1 MLIVLS
7 SDARLN
13 SWYGN
18 TLENG
23 AFSLH
28 NKTAE
33 IISTEGVEVEDMEFR
48 IEHLLKMDRLQD
60 AVVLGGKKGLSN
72 VIKGIT
78 IMEAPDIADWLKGGE
93 MLLTSLYPIRNYT
106 EEEQREFVSR
116 LADKGVSALMIKNH
130 RFVKK
135 IPDAIVEA
143 GEKSDLPIIQIP
155 QDIPYVDVLY
165 PVMEELFNNQVM
177 KLKYFIE
184 VHDRFTALSLTDA
197 GLESIITTL
206 GELIGN
212 PAAIYDRNFICMTAT
227 SSYTMPTEQQE
238 SIVERGKTV
247 ETKFPYY
254 WLTAQVTEFE
264 SETKL
269 VEQLV
274 VPIRTINHIKVHL
287 VITEVRKQL
296 EELDFIAI
304 ENAATALSLEL
315 VKQFAV
321 AEVEREFKNDI
332 IDDLLAG
339 KSQMLETVYHRANL
353 IGWDLDRSYAV
364 LLFHVKEEFTSLSQN
379 EMNKPRSSRRLQTKT
394 FSYLHE
400 VVRSHF
406 ADGILRRRGDTIIL
420 LLPVNQQEGK
430 GKNWLPTVKEK
441 AREIQENIREKAKD
455 IVVQVGIGN
464 VAETV
469 MDISGRYQ
477 EAQDAL
483 DLGEKLYGKE
493 SITAFAELGLFRLL
507 CQFPDPAVLTSFI
520 PPSLSR
526 LVESKNAIKN
536 DLLHTLEVFLEHNQN
551 AAKAAHDL
559 FVHYKTVMYRLERI
573 REITG
578 MDFEDSEEMLGVRV
592 GLKIL
597 NLVKTDK

>member
-1 MLIVLS
+1 MERLH
-7 SDARLN
+7 DA
-13 SWYGN
+13 
-18 TLENG
+18 
-23 AFSLH
+23 
-28 NKTAE
+28 K
-33 IISTEGVEVEDMEFR
+33 
-48 IEHLLKMDRLQD
+48 
-60 AVVLGGKKGLSN
+60 VLGGREGLSN
-72 VIKGIT
+72 VIEGIT

-106 EEEQREFVSR
+106 EEEQRDFVFR

-143 GEKSDLPIIQIP
+143 GEKTALPIIQIS

-177 KLKYFIE
+177 KLKYFID
-184 VHDRFTALSLTDA
+184 VHDRFTALSLTDV

-212 PAAIYDRNFICMTAT
+212 PVALYDRNFVCMTAT
-227 SSYTMPTEQQE
+227 SSYTMSAVQM
-238 SIVERGKTV
+238 ERNMEREKIV

-254 WLTAQVTEFE
+254 WMTAKITEP
-264 SETKL
+264 ETKS
-269 VEQLV
+269 VEQIV
-274 VPIRTINHIKVHL
+274 VPIRTVNRIKVHL
-287 VITEVRKQL
+287 IITEVYKRL

-339 KSQMLETVYHRANL
+339 KGQILETVYHRANL

-394 FSYLHE
+394 FTYLHE
-400 VVRSHF
+400 AIRSQF
-406 ADGILRRRGDTIIL
+406 GDGILRSRSDTIIL
-420 LLPVNQQEGK
+420 LLPVDQQEGK
-430 GKNWLPTVKEK
+430 GKNWLATVKEK
-441 AREIQENIREKAKD
+441 AREIQGNIRAKAKD

-483 DLGEKLYGKE
+483 DLGGTLYGSE
-493 SITAFAELGLFRLL
+493 SVTAFAELGLFRLL
-507 CQFPDPAVLTSFI
+507 CQFPDPAALTSFI

-526 LVESKNAIKN
+526 LIESKNAIKN

-551 AAKAAHDL
+551 AAKAAQDL

-573 REITG
+573 KEITG

-592 GLKIL
+592 GMKIL
-597 NLVKTDK
+597 KLVKNVK

>member
-1 MLIVLS
+1 
-7 SDARLN
+7 
-13 SWYGN
+13 
-18 TLENG
+18 
-23 AFSLH
+23 
-28 NKTAE
+28 
-33 IISTEGVEVEDMEFR
+33 MEFR
-48 IEHLLKMDRLQD
+48 VEHVLKMERLHD
-60 AVVLGGKKGLSN
+60 AKVLGGREGLSN
-72 VIKGIT
+72 VIEGIT

-106 EEEQREFVSR
+106 EEEQREFVYR

-130 RFVKK
+130 RFVKN

-143 GEKSDLPIIQIP
+143 GEKTALPIIQIP

-177 KLKYFIE
+177 KLKYFID

-212 PAAIYDRNFICMTAT
+212 PVALYDRNFVCMTAT
-227 SSYTMPTEQQE
+227 SSYTMPTEQME
-238 SIVERGKTV
+238 RNVEREKIV

-254 WLTAQVTEFE
+254 WMMAQVTEP
-264 SETKL
+264 ETKSL
-269 VEQLV
+269 EQIV
-274 VPIRTINHIKVHL
+274 VPIRTVNRIMVHL
-287 VITEVRKQL
+287 VITEVYKRL

-339 KSQMLETVYHRANL
+339 KGQMLETVYHRANL

-364 LLFHVKEEFTSLSQN
+364 LLFHVKEEFTSLSQK

-394 FSYLHE
+394 FTYLHE
-400 VVRSHF
+400 AIRSHF
-406 ADGILRRRGDTIIL
+406 ADGILRSRSDTIIL
-420 LLPVNQQEGK
+420 LLPVDQQEGK
-430 GKNWLPTVKEK
+430 EKNWLAAVKEK
-441 AREIQENIREKAKD
+441 AREIQENIRAKAKD

-469 MDISGRYQ
+469 MDISRKYQ

-483 DLGEKLYGKE
+483 DLGGTLYGSE
-493 SITAFAELGLFRLL
+493 SVTAFAELGLFRLL
-507 CQFPDPAVLTSFI
+507 CQFPDPAALTSFI

-551 AAKAAHDL
+551 AAKAAQDL

-573 REITG
+573 KEITG

-597 NLVKTDK
+597 NLVKNKK

>member
-1 MLIVLS
+1 MEPFLYI
-7 SDARLN
+7 
-13 SWYGN
+13 
-18 TLENG
+18 
-23 AFSLH
+23 
-28 NKTAE
+28 KTAK
-33 IISTEGVEVEDMEFR
+33 IISNEGVGVKDMEFR
-48 IEHLLKMDRLQD
+48 VEHILRMQRLQD
-60 AVVLGGKKGLSN
+60 AKVLGGENGLSN

-106 EEEQREFVSR
+106 EDEQREFVLR
-116 LADKGVSALMIKNH
+116 LAEKKVSALMIKNH
-130 RFVKK
+130 RFVQK

-143 GEKSDLPIIQIP
+143 GEQVALPIIQIP

-212 PAAIYDRNFICMTAT
+212 PVAIYDRNFVCMTAT
-227 SSYTMPTEQQE
+227 SLYTMPIEQRD
-238 SIVERGKTV
+238 SLVEREKEV

-254 WLTAQVTEFE
+254 WLTAQILEGE
-264 SETKL
+264 SKPQF
-269 VEQLV
+269 VEQVV

-287 VITEVRKQL
+287 VITEAYKRL
-296 EELDFIAI
+296 EELDFIAM

-379 EMNKPRSSRRLQTKT
+379 EMDKLRSSRSLQTKT
-394 FSYLHE
+394 FSDLHE
-400 VVRSHF
+400 AVRSHF
-406 ADGILRRRGDTIIL
+406 VNGILRRRGDTIIL
-420 LLPVNQQEGK
+420 LLPVNEQEGK
-430 GKNWLPTVKEK
+430 GKSGLSAVKER
-441 AREIQENIREKAKD
+441 AREIQEKIRAKAKD

-469 MDISGRYQ
+469 MDISRSYQ

-507 CQFPDPAVLTSFI
+507 CQFPDTAVLTSFI
-520 PPSLSR
+520 PPSLNR
-526 LVESKNAIKN
+526 LVESKSAIKN

-573 REITG
+573 REITS

-597 NLVKTDK
+597 NLVKTEK

>member
-1 MLIVLS
+1 
-7 SDARLN
+7 
-13 SWYGN
+13 
-18 TLENG
+18 
-23 AFSLH
+23 
-28 NKTAE
+28 
-33 IISTEGVEVEDMEFR
+33 MEFR
-48 IEHLLKMDRLQD
+48 VEHILRMQRLQD
-60 AVVLGGKKGLSN
+60 AKVLGGENGLSN

-106 EEEQREFVSR
+106 EDEQREFVLR
-116 LADKGVSALMIKNH
+116 LAEKKVSALMIKNH
-130 RFVKK
+130 RFVQK

-143 GEKSDLPIIQIP
+143 GEQVALPIIQIP

-212 PAAIYDRNFICMTAT
+212 PVAIYDRNFVCMTAT
-227 SSYTMPTEQQE
+227 SSYTMPIEQRD
-238 SIVERGKTV
+238 SLVEREKEV

-254 WLTAQVTEFE
+254 WLTAQISEGE
-264 SETKL
+264 SQPQF
-269 VEQLV
+269 VEQVV

-287 VITEVRKQL
+287 VITEAQKRL
-296 EELDFIAI
+296 EELDFIAM

-379 EMNKPRSSRRLQTKT
+379 EMDKLRSTRSLQTKT
-394 FSYLHE
+394 FSDLHE
-400 VVRSHF
+400 AVRSHF
-406 ADGILRRRGDTIIL
+406 ANGIFRRRGDTIIL
-420 LLPVNQQEGK
+420 LLPVNEQEGK
-430 GKNWLPTVKEK
+430 GKSWLSAVKER
-441 AREIQENIREKAKD
+441 AREIQDKIRAKAKD

-469 MDISGRYQ
+469 MDISRSYQ

-520 PPSLSR
+520 PPSLNR
-526 LVESKNAIKN
+526 LVESKSAIKN

-573 REITG
+573 REITS

-597 NLVKTDK
+597 NLVNTEK

>member
-1 MLIVLS
+1 MQ
-7 SDARLN
+7 
-13 SWYGN
+13 
-18 TLENG
+18 
-23 AFSLH
+23 
-28 NKTAE
+28 
-33 IISTEGVEVEDMEFR
+33 
-48 IEHLLKMDRLQD
+48 RLQD
-60 AVVLGGKKGLSN
+60 AKVLGGENGLSN

-106 EEEQREFVSR
+106 EDEQREFVLR
-116 LADKGVSALMIKNH
+116 LAEKKVSALMIKNH
-130 RFVKK
+130 RFVQK

-143 GEKSDLPIIQIP
+143 GEQVALPIIQIP

-212 PAAIYDRNFICMTAT
+212 PVAIYDRNFVCMTAT
-227 SSYTMPTEQQE
+227 SSYTMPIEQRD
-238 SIVERGKTV
+238 SLVEREKEV

-254 WLTAQVTEFE
+254 WLTAQILEGE
-264 SETKL
+264 SKPQF
-269 VEQLV
+269 VEQVV

-287 VITEVRKQL
+287 VITEAYKRL
-296 EELDFIAI
+296 EELDFIAM

-379 EMNKPRSSRRLQTKT
+379 EMDKLRSSRSLQTKT
-394 FSYLHE
+394 FSDLHE
-400 VVRSHF
+400 AVRSHF
-406 ADGILRRRGDTIIL
+406 VNGILRRRGDTIIL
-420 LLPVNQQEGK
+420 LLPVNEQEGK
-430 GKNWLPTVKEK
+430 GKSGLSAVKER
-441 AREIQENIREKAKD
+441 AREIQEKIRAKAKD

-464 VAETV
+464 LAETV
-469 MDISGRYQ
+469 MDISRSYQ

-520 PPSLSR
+520 PSSLNR
-526 LVESKNAIKN
+526 LVESKSAIKN

-573 REITG
+573 REITS

-597 NLVKTDK
+597 NLVKTEK

>member
-1 MLIVLS
+1 
-7 SDARLN
+7 
-13 SWYGN
+13 
-18 TLENG
+18 
-23 AFSLH
+23 
-28 NKTAE
+28 
-33 IISTEGVEVEDMEFR
+33 MEFKV
-48 IEHLLKMDRLQD
+48 EHILRMQRLQD
-60 AVVLGGKKGLSN
+60 AEVLGGENGLSN

-106 EEEQREFVSR
+106 EDEQREFVLR
-116 LADKGVSALMIKNH
+116 LAEKKVSALMIKNH
-130 RFVKK
+130 RFVQK

-143 GEKSDLPIIQIP
+143 GEQAALPIIQIP

-197 GLESIITTL
+197 GLESIIATL

-212 PAAIYDRNFICMTAT
+212 PVAIYDRNFVCMTAT
-227 SSYTMPTEQQE
+227 SSYTMPIEQRD
-238 SIVERGKTV
+238 SLVEREKEV

-254 WLTAQVTEFE
+254 WLTAQVSEGEF
-264 SETKL
+264 KPQF
-269 VEQLV
+269 VEQVV

-287 VITEVRKQL
+287 VITEAHKRL

-364 LLFHVKEEFTSLSQN
+364 LLFHVKEEITSLSQN
-379 EMNKPRSSRRLQTKT
+379 EMDKLRSSRSLQTKT
-394 FSYLHE
+394 FSDLHE
-400 VVRSHF
+400 AVRSHF
-406 ADGILRRRGDTIIL
+406 VNGILRRRGDRITL
-420 LLPVNQQEGK
+420 LLPVNEQEGK
-430 GKNWLPTVKEK
+430 GKSWLSAVKER
-441 AREIQENIREKAKD
+441 AREIQEKIRAKAKD

-469 MDISGRYQ
+469 MDISRSYQ

-493 SITAFAELGLFRLL
+493 SITAFTELGLFRLL

-526 LVESKNAIKN
+526 LVESKSAIKN

-573 REITG
+573 REITS

-597 NLVKTDK
+597 NLVKTEK

>member
-1 MLIVLS
+1 
-7 SDARLN
+7 
-13 SWYGN
+13 
-18 TLENG
+18 
-23 AFSLH
+23 
-28 NKTAE
+28 
-33 IISTEGVEVEDMEFR
+33 MEFR
-48 IEHLLKMDRLQD
+48 VEHILRMQRLQD
-60 AVVLGGKKGLSN
+60 AKVLGGENGLSN

-106 EEEQREFVSR
+106 EDEQREFVLR
-116 LADKGVSALMIKNH
+116 LAEKKVSALMIKNH
-130 RFVKK
+130 RFVQK

-143 GEKSDLPIIQIP
+143 GEQVALPIIQIP

-212 PAAIYDRNFICMTAT
+212 PVAIYDRNFVCMTAT
-227 SSYTMPTEQQE
+227 SSYTMPIEQRD
-238 SIVERGKTV
+238 SLVEREKEV

-254 WLTAQVTEFE
+254 WLTAQILEGE
-264 SETKL
+264 SQPQF
-269 VEQLV
+269 VEQVV

-287 VITEVRKQL
+287 VITEAQKRL
-296 EELDFIAI
+296 EELDFIAM

-379 EMNKPRSSRRLQTKT
+379 EMDKLRSTRSLQTKT
-394 FSYLHE
+394 FSDLHE
-400 VVRSHF
+400 AVRSHF
-406 ADGILRRRGDTIIL
+406 VNGIFRRRGDTIIL
-420 LLPVNQQEGK
+420 LLPVNEQEGK
-430 GKNWLPTVKEK
+430 GKSWLSAVKER
-441 AREIQENIREKAKD
+441 AREIQDKIRAKAKD

-469 MDISGRYQ
+469 MDISRSYQ

-520 PPSLSR
+520 PPSLNR
-526 LVESKNAIKN
+526 LVESKSAIKN

-573 REITG
+573 REITS

-597 NLVKTDK
+597 NLVKTEK

>member
-1 MLIVLS
+1 
-7 SDARLN
+7 
-13 SWYGN
+13 
-18 TLENG
+18 
-23 AFSLH
+23 
-28 NKTAE
+28 
-33 IISTEGVEVEDMEFR
+33 MEFR
-48 IEHLLKMDRLQD
+48 VEHVLKMERLHD
-60 AVVLGGKKGLSN
+60 AEVLGGREGLSN
-72 VIKGIT
+72 VIEGIT

-106 EEEQREFVSR
+106 EEEQRDFVFR

-143 GEKSDLPIIQIP
+143 GEKTALPIIQIP

-177 KLKYFIE
+177 KLKYFID

-212 PAAIYDRNFICMTAT
+212 PVALYDRNFVCMTAT
-227 SSYTMPTEQQE
+227 SSYTMPTVQMERN
-238 SIVERGKTV
+238 VEREKIV

-254 WLTAQVTEFE
+254 WMTAKITEP
-264 SETKL
+264 ETKS
-269 VEQLV
+269 VEQIV
-274 VPIRTINHIKVHL
+274 VPIRTVNRIKVHL
-287 VITEVRKQL
+287 IITEVYKRL

-339 KSQMLETVYHRANL
+339 KGQILETVYHRANL

-364 LLFHVKEEFTSLSQN
+364 LLFHVKEEFTSLSQK

-394 FSYLHE
+394 FTYLHE
-400 VVRSHF
+400 AIRSQF
-406 ADGILRRRGDTIIL
+406 GDGILRSRSDTIIL
-420 LLPVNQQEGK
+420 LLPVDQQEGK
-430 GKNWLPTVKEK
+430 GKNWLAAVKEK
-441 AREIQENIREKAKD
+441 AREIQGNIRAKAKD

-483 DLGEKLYGKE
+483 DLGGTLYGSE
-493 SITAFAELGLFRLL
+493 SVTAFAELGLFRLL
-507 CQFPDPAVLTSFI
+507 CQFPDPAALTSFI

-526 LVESKNAIKN
+526 LLESKNAIKN

-551 AAKAAHDL
+551 AAKAAQDL

-573 REITG
+573 KEITG

-592 GLKIL
+592 GMKII
-597 NLVKTDK
+597 NLVKNRK

>member
-1 MLIVLS
+1 MEPFLYI
-7 SDARLN
+7 
-13 SWYGN
+13 
-18 TLENG
+18 
-23 AFSLH
+23 
-28 NKTAE
+28 KTAK
-33 IISTEGVEVEDMEFR
+33 IISNEGVGVKDMEFR
-48 IEHLLKMDRLQD
+48 VEHILRMQRLQD
-60 AVVLGGKKGLSN
+60 AKVLGGENGLSN

-106 EEEQREFVSR
+106 EDEQREFVLR
-116 LADKGVSALMIKNH
+116 LAEKKVSALMIKNH
-130 RFVKK
+130 RFVQK

-143 GEKSDLPIIQIP
+143 GEQVALPIIQIP

-212 PAAIYDRNFICMTAT
+212 PVAIYDRNFVCMTAT
-227 SSYTMPTEQQE
+227 SSYTMPIEQRD
-238 SIVERGKTV
+238 SLVEREKEV

-254 WLTAQVTEFE
+254 WLTAQILEGE
-264 SETKL
+264 SQPQF
-269 VEQLV
+269 VEQVV

-287 VITEVRKQL
+287 VITEAQKRL
-296 EELDFIAI
+296 EELDFIAM

-379 EMNKPRSSRRLQTKT
+379 EMDKLRSTRSLQTKT
-394 FSYLHE
+394 FSDLHE
-400 VVRSHF
+400 AVRSHF
-406 ADGILRRRGDTIIL
+406 VNGIFRRRGDTIIL
-420 LLPVNQQEGK
+420 LLPVNEQEGK
-430 GKNWLPTVKEK
+430 GKSWLSAVKER
-441 AREIQENIREKAKD
+441 AREIQEKIRAKAKD

-469 MDISGRYQ
+469 MDISRSYQ

-520 PPSLSR
+520 PPSLNR
-526 LVESKNAIKN
+526 LVESKSAIKN

-573 REITG
+573 REITS

-597 NLVKTDK
+597 NLVKTEK

>member
-1 MLIVLS
+1 MEPFLYI
-7 SDARLN
+7 
-13 SWYGN
+13 
-18 TLENG
+18 
-23 AFSLH
+23 
-28 NKTAE
+28 KTAK
-33 IISTEGVEVEDMEFR
+33 IISNEGVGVKDMEFR
-48 IEHLLKMDRLQD
+48 VEHILRMQRLQD
-60 AVVLGGKKGLSN
+60 AKVLGGENGLSN

-106 EEEQREFVSR
+106 EDEQREFVLR
-116 LADKGVSALMIKNH
+116 LAEKKVSALMIKNH
-130 RFVKK
+130 RFVQK

-143 GEKSDLPIIQIP
+143 GEQVALPIIQIP

-212 PAAIYDRNFICMTAT
+212 PVAIYDRNFGCMTAT
-227 SSYTMPTEQQE
+227 SSYTMPIEQRD
-238 SIVERGKTV
+238 SLVEREKEV

-254 WLTAQVTEFE
+254 WLTAQILEGE
-264 SETKL
+264 SKPQF
-269 VEQLV
+269 VEQVV

-287 VITEVRKQL
+287 VITEAYKRL
-296 EELDFIAI
+296 EELDFIAM

-379 EMNKPRSSRRLQTKT
+379 EMDKLRSSRSLQTKT
-394 FSYLHE
+394 FSDLHE
-400 VVRSHF
+400 AVRSHF
-406 ADGILRRRGDTIIL
+406 VNGILRRRGDTIIL
-420 LLPVNQQEGK
+420 LLPVNEQEGK
-430 GKNWLPTVKEK
+430 GKSGLSAVKER
-441 AREIQENIREKAKD
+441 AREIQEKIRAKAKD

-469 MDISGRYQ
+469 MDISRSYQ

-507 CQFPDPAVLTSFI
+507 CQFPDTAVLTSFI
-520 PPSLSR
+520 PPSLNR
-526 LVESKNAIKN
+526 LVESKSAIKN

-573 REITG
+573 REITS

-597 NLVKTDK
+597 NLVKTEK

>member
-1 MLIVLS
+1 
-7 SDARLN
+7 
-13 SWYGN
+13 
-18 TLENG
+18 
-23 AFSLH
+23 
-28 NKTAE
+28 
-33 IISTEGVEVEDMEFR
+33 MEFR
-48 IEHLLKMDRLQD
+48 VEHILRMQRLQD
-60 AVVLGGKKGLSN
+60 AKVLGGENGLSN

-106 EEEQREFVSR
+106 EDEQREFVLR
-116 LADKGVSALMIKNH
+116 LAEKKVSALMIKNH
-130 RFVKK
+130 RFVQK

-143 GEKSDLPIIQIP
+143 GEQVALPIIQIP

-212 PAAIYDRNFICMTAT
+212 PVAIYDRNFVCMTAT
-227 SSYTMPTEQQE
+227 SLYTMPIEQRD
-238 SIVERGKTV
+238 SLVEREKEV

-254 WLTAQVTEFE
+254 WLTAQILEGE
-264 SETKL
+264 SKPQF
-269 VEQLV
+269 VEQVV

-287 VITEVRKQL
+287 VITEAYKRL
-296 EELDFIAI
+296 EELDFIAM

-379 EMNKPRSSRRLQTKT
+379 EMDKLRSSRSLQTKT
-394 FSYLHE
+394 FSDLHE
-400 VVRSHF
+400 AVRSHF
-406 ADGILRRRGDTIIL
+406 VNGILRRRGDTIIL
-420 LLPVNQQEGK
+420 LLPVNEQEGK
-430 GKNWLPTVKEK
+430 GKSGLSAVKER
-441 AREIQENIREKAKD
+441 AREIQEKIRAKAKD

-469 MDISGRYQ
+469 MDISRSYQ

-507 CQFPDPAVLTSFI
+507 CQFPDTAVLTSFI
-520 PPSLSR
+520 PPSLNR
-526 LVESKNAIKN
+526 LVESKSAIKN

-573 REITG
+573 REITS

-597 NLVKTDK
+597 NLVKTEK

>member
-1 MLIVLS
+1 MERLH
-7 SDARLN
+7 DA
-13 SWYGN
+13 
-18 TLENG
+18 E
-23 AFSLH
+23 
-28 NKTAE
+28 
-33 IISTEGVEVEDMEFR
+33 
-48 IEHLLKMDRLQD
+48 
-60 AVVLGGKKGLSN
+60 VLGGREGLSN
-72 VIKGIT
+72 VIEGIT

-106 EEEQREFVSR
+106 EEEQRDFVFR

-143 GEKSDLPIIQIP
+143 GEKTALPIIQIP

-177 KLKYFIE
+177 KLKYFID

-212 PAAIYDRNFICMTAT
+212 PVALYDRNFVCMTAT
-227 SSYTMPTEQQE
+227 SSYTMPTVQMERN
-238 SIVERGKTV
+238 VEREKIV

-254 WLTAQVTEFE
+254 WMTAKITEP
-264 SETKL
+264 ETKS
-269 VEQLV
+269 VEQIV
-274 VPIRTINHIKVHL
+274 VPIRTVNRIKVHL
-287 VITEVRKQL
+287 IITEVYKRL

-339 KSQMLETVYHRANL
+339 KGQILETVYHRANL

-364 LLFHVKEEFTSLSQN
+364 LLFHVKEEFTSLSQK

-394 FSYLHE
+394 FTYLHE
-400 VVRSHF
+400 AIRSQF
-406 ADGILRRRGDTIIL
+406 GDGILRSRSDTIIL
-420 LLPVNQQEGK
+420 LLPVDQQEGK
-430 GKNWLPTVKEK
+430 GKNWLAAVKEK
-441 AREIQENIREKAKD
+441 AREIQGNIRAKAKD

-483 DLGEKLYGKE
+483 DLGGTLYGSE
-493 SITAFAELGLFRLL
+493 SVTAFAELGLFRLL
-507 CQFPDPAVLTSFI
+507 CQFPDPAALTSFI

-526 LVESKNAIKN
+526 LLESKNAIKN

-551 AAKAAHDL
+551 AAKAAQDL

-573 REITG
+573 KEITG

-592 GLKIL
+592 GMKII
-597 NLVKTDK
+597 NLVKNRK

>member
-1 MLIVLS
+1 
-7 SDARLN
+7 
-13 SWYGN
+13 
-18 TLENG
+18 
-23 AFSLH
+23 
-28 NKTAE
+28 
-33 IISTEGVEVEDMEFR
+33 MEFR
-48 IEHLLKMDRLQD
+48 VEHVLKMERLHD
-60 AVVLGGKKGLSN
+60 AEVLGGREGLSN
-72 VIKGIT
+72 VIEGIT

-106 EEEQREFVSR
+106 EEEQRDFVFR

-143 GEKSDLPIIQIP
+143 GEKTALPIIQIP

-177 KLKYFIE
+177 KLKYFID

-212 PAAIYDRNFICMTAT
+212 PVALYDRNFVCMTAT
-227 SSYTMPTEQQE
+227 SSYTMPTVQMERN
-238 SIVERGKTV
+238 VEREKIV

-254 WLTAQVTEFE
+254 WMTAKITEP
-264 SETKL
+264 ETKS
-269 VEQLV
+269 VEQIV
-274 VPIRTINHIKVHL
+274 VPIRTVNRIKVHL
-287 VITEVRKQL
+287 IITEVYKRL

-339 KSQMLETVYHRANL
+339 KGQILETVYHRANL

-364 LLFHVKEEFTSLSQN
+364 LLFHVKEEFTSLSQK

-394 FSYLHE
+394 FTYLHE
-400 VVRSHF
+400 AIRSQF
-406 ADGILRRRGDTIIL
+406 GDGILRSRSDTIIL
-420 LLPVNQQEGK
+420 LLPVDQQEGK
-430 GKNWLPTVKEK
+430 GKNWLAAVKEK
-441 AREIQENIREKAKD
+441 AREIQGNIRAKAKD

-469 MDISGRYQ
+469 MDISGRYK

-483 DLGEKLYGKE
+483 DLGGTLYGSE
-493 SITAFAELGLFRLL
+493 SVTAFAELGLFRLL
-507 CQFPDPAVLTSFI
+507 CQFPDPAALTSFI

-526 LVESKNAIKN
+526 LLESKNAIKN

-551 AAKAAHDL
+551 AAKAAQDL

-573 REITG
+573 KEITG

-592 GLKIL
+592 GMKII
-597 NLVKTDK
+597 NLVKNRK

>member
-1 MLIVLS
+1 MGTHKKMEPFLYI
-7 SDARLN
+7 
-13 SWYGN
+13 
-18 TLENG
+18 
-23 AFSLH
+23 
-28 NKTAE
+28 KTAK
-33 IISTEGVEVEDMEFR
+33 IISNEGVGVKDMEFR
-48 IEHLLKMDRLQD
+48 VEHILRMQRLQD
-60 AVVLGGKKGLSN
+60 AKVLGGENGLSN

-106 EEEQREFVSR
+106 EDEQREFVLR
-116 LADKGVSALMIKNH
+116 LAEKKVSALMIKNH
-130 RFVKK
+130 RFVQK

-143 GEKSDLPIIQIP
+143 GEQVALPIIQIP

-212 PAAIYDRNFICMTAT
+212 PVAIYDRNFVCMTAT
-227 SSYTMPTEQQE
+227 SSYTMPIEQRD
-238 SIVERGKTV
+238 SLVEREKEV

-254 WLTAQVTEFE
+254 WLTAQILEGE
-264 SETKL
+264 SQPQF
-269 VEQLV
+269 VEQVV

-287 VITEVRKQL
+287 VITEAQKRL
-296 EELDFIAI
+296 EELDFIAM

-379 EMNKPRSSRRLQTKT
+379 EMDKLRSTRSLQTKT
-394 FSYLHE
+394 FSDLHE
-400 VVRSHF
+400 AVRSHF
-406 ADGILRRRGDTIIL
+406 VNGIFRRRGDTIIL
-420 LLPVNQQEGK
+420 LLPVNEQEGK
-430 GKNWLPTVKEK
+430 GKSWLSAVKER
-441 AREIQENIREKAKD
+441 AREIQEKIRAKAKD

-469 MDISGRYQ
+469 MDISRSYQ

-520 PPSLSR
+520 PPSLNR
-526 LVESKNAIKN
+526 LVESKSAIKN

-573 REITG
+573 REITS

-597 NLVKTDK
+597 NLVKTEK